1 VAERVSVIGAGNAGY
16 AMAADLSLAGHQ
28 VILYELPAFAENLV
42 PVMHSGGIKTTGV
55 GRTGFARPRA
65 VTTDISE
72 ALAGSEFIFVATVAN
87 AHDMLAEMMGSLLR
101 PEHTVVLFPG
111 SGGALVLAAH
121 FRRTGTDHS
130 ALLVETYSS
139 PYACRKLHGP
149 GTINIHRKYES
160 NLPMGTFPAR
170 RTEEALHRLRPL
182 FPQLIPFRNVLE
194 VALYNPNIL
203 VHPVGTLLNAGR
215 IEYTK
220 GDFYLYREGFTE
232 SVVAFL
238 RAIDQE
244 KVAVLKAL
252 GLEGI
257 GYMEMRERL
266 NSLPFHEFA
275 KISSKGPFS
284 IQDRYVTEDVPNGM
298 VMLSSL
304 GHHLGVMTPNCDAV
318 IQIFSAINGADYR
331 SQGRTVERLGL
342 SDLSRDQILRYVE
355 TGEREPQAPER
366 AVA

>member
-1 VAERVSVIGAGNAGY
+1 MAERASVIGAGNAGY
-16 AMAADLSLAGHQ
+16 AMAADLSLAGHE

-42 PVMHSGGIKTTGV
+42 PIMHSGGIKTTGV

-65 VTTDISE
+65 MTTDISE
-72 ALAGSEFIFVATVAN
+72 ALAGSEFILVATVAN
-87 AHDMLAEMMGSLLR
+87 AHGMLAEMMGLHLR
-101 PEHTVVLFPG
+101 SGQIVVLFPG
-111 SGGALVLAAH
+111 SGGSLVFADH
-121 FRRTGTDHS
+121 FRRTGTGTGV
-130 ALLVETYSS
+130 LLVETYSS

-149 GTINIHRKYES
+149 GTINIHRKYEA
-160 NLPMGTFPAR
+160 NLPMAAFPAR
-170 RTEEALHRLRPL
+170 KTEEALRRLQAL
-182 FPQLIPFRNVLE
+182 FPSLIPFRNVLE

-203 VHPVGTLLNAGR
+203 VHPVGTLLNVGR

-232 SVVAFL
+232 SVTAFL
-238 RAIDQE
+238 KAIDQE
-244 KVAVLKAL
+244 KVAVLNAL

-298 VMLSSL
+298 VMLSSV
-304 GHHLGVMTPNCDAV
+304 GHHLGVPTPNCDAV
-318 IQIFSAINGADYR
+318 IQVFSAINGADYR
-331 SQGRTVERLGL
+331 GQGRTVERLGI

-355 TGEREPQAPER
+355 TGEREPKSPER
-366 AVA
+366 AAA